1 MLWKRGR
8 RRETKR
14 EKELREINEALE
26 ACQIALDKLEYAKTR
41 LDNLPDEE
49 REIEISMI
57 EVSIK
62 RVNKNIMEFEAKKS
76 EFMR

>member
-14 EKELREINEALE
+14 EKELREINEAIE

-62 RVNKNIMEFEAKKS
+62 RVNKNISEFEAKKS

>member
-8 RRETKR
+8 HRESKK
-14 EKELREINEALE
+14 EKELREINEAIE

-62 RVNKNIMEFEAKKS
+62 RINKNISEFEAKKI